1 MHSLSLS
8 LSICSEKPLSLQIL
22 LTDGQSATSQDQQ
35 ALPLSCC
42 LVKLHP
48 PNTDSSSDP
57 AATPR
62 TVPTGSPRV
71 ENRAQP
77 SCSHFG
83 KPPSSTRSL
92 PALRV
97 DTWDQDCLGELAP
110 PPPPDEVEPPSQ
122 WTRTVDQLFGR
133 AQALPPPRSY
143 SPSPDTNNSRYLMM
157 EEERY
162 SKQPQAMPPIP
173 IPPSRHA
180 PPTQSRKWSCLPQ
193 GQLDTVDLV
202 NPPVGS
208 NLYLPPD
215 SPSSAPLHSSYQ
227 PGQNSSLPPVQDPRE
242 ALPVERWAEN
252 VNRYYSSQKATGGG
266 EVADEGLSELDSLY
280 QASLLA
286 PSMQRSSCRLK
297 PGQSPRTGT
306 SLAEQVVLVTLFIT
320 HVCLCRGAKDA
331 TLFWTVQNSDS

>member
-8 LSICSEKPLSLQIL
+8 LSLCSEKPLSLQIL
-22 LTDGQSATSQDQQ
+22 LTDGQSATNRDQQ

-57 AATPR
+57 ATTTK

-71 ENRAQP
+71 ESRAQP

-83 KPPSSTRSL
+83 EPPSSARSL
-92 PALRV
+92 PALRE

-110 PPPPDEVEPPSQ
+110 PPTPEEVEPPSQ
-122 WTRTVDQLFGR
+122 WTRTVDQLFGL
-133 AQALPPPRSY
+133 AQSLPPPRSY
-143 SPSPDTNNSRYLMM
+143 SPSADTNNRSYLMM

-162 SKQPQAMPPIP
+162 SRHPQAMPPIP
-173 IPPSRHA
+173 IPPSRQA
-180 PPTQSRKWSCLPQ
+180 PPTQSRKWSCLPL
-193 GQLDTVDLV
+193 GQLDAVDLV
-202 NPPVGS
+202 NLPVRS
-208 NLYLPPD
+208 NLPPN
-215 SPSSAPLHSSYQ
+215 SPSSAPLHPSYQ
-227 PGQNSSLPPVQDPRE
+227 PVRNSSPPPVQDPRV

-252 VNRYYSSQKATGGG
+252 VNRYYGSQKATGGG
-266 EVADEGLSELDSLY
+266 EVADEGLSELESLY
-280 QASLLA
+280 QDSLLA
-286 PSMQRSSCRLK
+286 PSMQRGSCRLK
-297 PGQSPRTGT
+297 PGQSPRTET

-331 TLFWTVQNSDS
+331 TGFWTVQNSDS